1 MARLTRSRTIQKLSA
16 LRRLTLTGLPQY
28 DVVIYDSFSRRHLYP
43 LLDMTRTV
51 VFETDSP
58 RINFWALL
66 GSLRFGRPSSLNYLL
81 SFLKRTCPRVVITT
95 SDNSLNLYLI
105 KKHFPGICV
114 IAIQNGRRNTFG
126 PRPNSSFQT
135 LLASSHVRPT
145 VDYYFTFG
153 STEQVQFTPL
163 VDATFIAHG
172 SLKNNYLAYVAPDKP
187 DRNFTLS
194 YISSFPNLSSGNP
207 PSIDSDLPTH
217 FFGDSPISYRNY
229 FLAEYLVASFLQKY
243 CDKRNI
249 TFQVIAKQSSGSNIE
264 TEFFRRSCN
273 NPVLVVHP
281 CSPEG
286 ASYQELVRSDFV
298 VSIDSTLAYEMLGR
312 GKRTAFL
319 TIRAS
324 SIGLPNLQCPNFG
337 YPEVADISGPFWTNV
352 NDESEFTRVLDFTID
367 SSSDQWSQ
375 AVSRYVPTVMS
386 FDPDNSRLF
395 AILEE
400 LGVSHGKGIA
410 EVRRRARDTYGV

>member
-16 LRRLTLTGLPQY
+16 LRRLTLSGLPQY
-28 DVVIYDSFSRRHLYP
+28 DVVIYDSFSQRHLYP

-81 SFLKRTCPRVVITT
+81 SFLKRTRPKVVITT

-105 KKHFPGICV
+105 KKHFPAICV

-126 PRPNSSFQT
+126 PKPNSSFQT
-135 LLASSHVRPT
+135 LLASSHIKPS

-153 STEQVQFTPL
+153 STERLQFAPL
-163 VDATFIAHG
+163 IDTTFVAHG
-172 SLKNNYLAYVAPDKP
+172 NLKNNYLAHVESIASGHPK
-187 DRNFTLS
+187 TLS
-194 YISSFPNLSSGNP
+194 YISSFPNLSSGE
-207 PSIDSDLPTH
+207 PSDINSDLPTH
-217 FFGDSPISYRNY
+217 FFGDSPISFRTY
-229 FLAEYLVASFLQKY
+229 FSPEGTIARFLRIY
-243 CDKRNI
+243 CQNRGLK
-249 TFQVIAKQSSGSNIE
+249 FQVIGKREASQTKEREYFQQATGDAMIE
-264 TEFFRRSCN
+264 
-273 NPVLVVHP
+273 VIP
-281 CSPEG
+281 CDPEG
-286 ASYQELVRSDFV
+286 ASYEALMKSDFI

-324 SIGLPNLQCPNFG
+324 AIGLPNLQCPNFG
-337 YPEVADISGPFWTNV
+337 YPEIAEISGPFWTNV
-352 NDESEFTRVLDFTID
+352 NDESEFTRVLDFTVD
-367 SSSDQWSQ
+367 SSSDQWAQ
-375 AVSRYVPTVMS
+375 AVSRYVPMVMS